1 VALRPAQV
9 HPDEHLR
16 PVRGL
21 RAADAGDD
29 VQDGALRVV
38 LAGEQEGGPLPL
50 ERLAEGVRLAIEL
63 RSELG
68 VIAFGEQ
75 VEDRGEVVRARLEVA
90 PRGELRAVAVRLA
103 EDLLRG
109 ALVVPEPG
117 FLGPRFERG
126 EGVFL
131 GG

>member
-1 VALRPAQV
+1 MTLRPAQV

-16 PVRGL
+16 PIRGL
-21 RAADAGDD
+21 GAADAGDD

-38 LAGEQEGGPLPL
+38 LAGEQEGGPLAL
-50 ERLAEGVRLAIEL
+50 EGPAERIRLAVELCGEL
-63 RSELG
+63 R
-68 VIAFGEQ
+68 VIDLGEQ
-75 VEDRGEVVRARLEVA
+75 VEDRGQVVGALLEVA
-90 PRGELRAVAVRLA
+90 PRGDLRAVAVRLA

-109 ALVVPEPG
+109 ALVIPEAG
-117 FLGPRFERG
+117 LLGPRFKRG